1 MKPLSIGIIMSS
13 GYCIDPDL
21 KEIHF
26 TAQVMPCL
34 QQDHLKKTYYLT
46 FLVALWFWLPIY
58 GWTKY
63 SSIRTI
69 ISSLSLTNLT
79 ASSELSEEMPAYT
92 KALTEAPTWRFVGAG
107 FCFNVE
113 ILTAVL
119 MIGLAIVPGA
129 TIIAKLSPAAGQD
142 LSLVLILLLNLLN
155 IATTILFLLLLKW
168 LIFRLFITK
177 FPLAIEENKYLLK

>member
-1 MKPLSIGIIMSS
+1 MSS

-46 FLVALWFWLPIY
+46 FLVALWFWLPLY
-58 GWTKY
+58 DWTKY

-79 ASSELSEEMPAYT
+79 ASSELSEEMPTYT

-129 TIIAKLSPAAGQD
+129 TIIAILSSTGGQE
-142 LSLVLILLLNLLN
+142 LSLVSIILLSLLN
-155 IATTILFLLLLKW
+155 IAATIVFLLFLKW
-168 LIFRLFITK
+168 LIFRLLRAKVT
-177 FPLAIEENKYLLK
+177 LALQENKYLLKQD